1 MRSVY
6 VALLG
11 VVVLL
16 GGCGGEDGIFDS
28 LKPRAS
34 VYYYNQITSNGAA
47 NEDDL
52 TVDFTVKA
60 DDEDSVSDQGY
71 SRGEDAKEL
80 RVRIDDNEDNNSVS
94 LRGYGQSGAELFRDQ
109 VRFTN
114 EGVYTAVSYGDTSQ
128 GNVRLSVFK
137 QDESEVPSGSARFRV
152 INTVDPVQYGRYGI
166 SLRYSA
172 EQEPFA
178 PELRRGDATEY
189 QTVNNGKLSLVVA
202 DSEADPEEV
211 LARVDCSLS
220 GSSAYD
226 VILTYSDPLNLP
238 TRAEDLEDNLALYC
252 HKQDEP

>member
-47 NEDDL
+47 NEDNL

-71 SRGEDAKEL
+71 SRDTDAKEL
-80 RVRIDDNEDNNSVS
+80 RVRIDDNEDNNSAS
-94 LRGYGQSGAELFRDQ
+94 LRGESQTGATLFNERA
-109 VRFTN
+109 RFVN
-114 EGVYTAVSYGDTSQ
+114 EGSYTAVSFGDTSS
-128 GNVRLSVFK
+128 GGISLAVFK
-137 QDESEVPSGSARFRV
+137 QDESDVSGSARFRV
-152 INTVDPVQYGRYGI
+152 INTINPAQFNRYGI
-166 SLRYSA
+166 SLRYNS
-172 EQEPFA
+172 ESEPFA
-178 PELRRGDATEY
+178 AELRLGDATEY
-189 QTVNNGKLSLVVA
+189 QTVNSGKLSLVVA
-202 DSEADPEEV
+202 DSEAEPEEI
-211 LARVDCSLS
+211 LGRVDCSLS

-226 VILTYSDPLNLP
+226 VILAYSDPLNLP
-238 TRAEDLEDNLALYC
+238 TRAADLEDNLALYC